1 MRALGIAIVRGLA
14 KGLVLGLALGLVL
27 SYALRWPMPTGSL
40 LGYLAAMAACGTTGI
55 AGGHAPWR
63 EGAWLV
69 AALKCV
75 AGVGVGA
82 LLYWALCTHGDASLP
97 GDVVSL
103 LALPSPAL
111 AEDGSLSW
119 IAIPALS
126 LTAVSTA
133 FGLLVEIDH
142 VGGDD
147 ETPAKKADPKKAA
160 ATQPAKK
167 AAPIARTVVE
177 NADTETDDRP
187 ARSGPAETRRARP
200 SDTTK

>member
-1 MRALGIAIVRGLA
+1 MRALGIAIASGLV
-14 KGLVLGLALGLVL
+14 KGLVLGLSLGLVI

-75 AGVGVGA
+75 AGVAVGA
-82 LLYWALCTHGDASLP
+82 LLYWVLCAHLDVVLPASLV
-97 GDVVSL
+97 GLLSL
-103 LALPSPAL
+103 PADPAL

-119 IAIPALS
+119 VAIPVLALAS
-126 LTAVSTA
+126 ITTA

-147 ETPAKKADPKKAA
+147 DEKKSSAPKKAASTTPAKK
-160 ATQPAKK
+160 PAL
-167 AAPIARTVVE
+167 ARTVVE

-187 ARSGPAETRRARP
+187 ARTRRARP
-200 SDTTK
+200 SDTE

>member
-1 MRALGIAIVRGLA
+1 MRALGIAIASGLV
-14 KGLVLGLALGLVL
+14 KGLVLGLTLGLVI
-27 SYALRWPMPTGSL
+27 SYALRWPMPAGSL

-69 AALKCV
+69 AAIKCV
-75 AGVGVGA
+75 AGVAVGA
-82 LLYWALCTHGDASLP
+82 LLYWVLGAHLDVALP
-97 GDVVSL
+97 GSVVAL
-103 LALPSPAL
+103 LALPADPGL
-111 AEDGSLSW
+111 AEDGALSW
-119 IAIPALS
+119 VAIPALA
-126 LTAVSTA
+126 LTSITTA

-147 ETPAKKADPKKAA
+147 DEKSTPKKTPAAKKAD
-160 ATQPAKK
+160 ATTPAKK

-187 ARSGPAETRRARP
+187 ARTRRARP
-200 SDTTK
+200 GDTE